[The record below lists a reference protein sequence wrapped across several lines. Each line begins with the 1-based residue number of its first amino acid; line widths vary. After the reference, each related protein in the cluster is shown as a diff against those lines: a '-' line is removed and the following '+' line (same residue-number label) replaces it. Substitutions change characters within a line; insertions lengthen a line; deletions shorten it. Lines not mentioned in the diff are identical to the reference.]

1 MLNDLFHL
9 IFNTEPKYQC
19 LLMIFIAFSLC
30 IVFVQSLVF
39 SARILSCTEKYWN
52 VISNIHFKMW
62 LDVILVDKC
71 MLQHVFDIVKGCIF
85 IPLSCDL
92 SLPIGQ
98 SLGWWARVRMS
109 HIGGK
114 ILSICKQ
121 IKTGHL
127 PMFSTIADAWKIK
140 ITLLY
145 RKMLRQIE
153 YG

>member
-1 MLNDLFHL
+1 
-9 IFNTEPKYQC
+9 
-19 LLMIFIAFSLC
+19 MIFIAFSLC

-39 SARILSCTEKYWN
+39 SARILSCTEKYCN
-52 VISNIHFKMW
+52 IISNIHFKKW
-62 LDVILVDKC
+62 LDFILVDKC
-71 MLQHVFDIVKGCIF
+71 MLQHVFDIVNAWLHF
-85 IPLSCDL
+85 RPSFLW
-92 SLPIGQ
+92 PFFGQ